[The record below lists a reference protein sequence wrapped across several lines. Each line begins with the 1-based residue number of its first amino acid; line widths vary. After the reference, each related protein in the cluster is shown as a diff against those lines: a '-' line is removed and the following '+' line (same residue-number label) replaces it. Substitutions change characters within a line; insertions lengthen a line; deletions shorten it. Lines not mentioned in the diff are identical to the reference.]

1 MKIMECIAD
10 ATDGKSYNTFK
21 YSFDREGMPS
31 MDYDDDGG
39 KQMSWSTHAET
50 LNHKKAVN
58 LTKEVNRIIE
68 SRKAGE
74 KPLITYFLDGSRHV
88 YKVDDISYDNRV
100 YPVMAGQVG
109 VGCCKRQNGI
119 MIPEKLYNRFVI
131 SLPKNAN
138 ADGWN
143 DEGFFASRTK
153 LLNELPI
160 LKKFGIQFTAIL
172 PYEEPKDK
180 EKVSL
185 ESSGIAR
192 IQDFMIESEKEMVSE
207 LVKTNR
213 LGQDNYLLKDGSLE
227 YKPMKSGRIDFR
239 VLEKIKGN
247 YRWVIGVSKSFNPE
261 SLKDSKGKPNANYI
275 ADLPLFYRTPVAL
288 YTNEEHLGNVKFAV
302 WYIRLRDKFK
312 TRTPF
317 DGVIKVE
324 KVLMDDEDEKGVDSE
339 EVDLISANLIIER
352 NPTCYGTDKRWANHL
367 YPVFLTE
374 SFVKSKYLSDEFF
387 LNLF

>member
-1 MKIMECIAD
+1 MKIMACLAKE
-10 ATDGKSYNTFK
+10 TNGKSYNTFK
-21 YSFDREGMPS
+21 YSYDRDGIPS
-31 MDYDDDGG
+31 MDYDDDG
-39 KQMSWSTHAET
+39 KQMSWASRAET
-50 LNHKKAVN
+50 VIHKKSVDLTTTVN
-58 LTKEVNRIIE
+58 LVID
-68 SRKAGE
+68 SRNAGE
-74 KPLITYFLDGSRHV
+74 KPLISYFLDGSRHV

-109 VGCCKRQNGI
+109 VGCCKRINGI
-119 MIPEKLYNRFVI
+119 MRPEKLYNRFVI
-131 SLPKNAN
+131 ALPKTAN
-138 ADGWN
+138 ADGWK
-143 DEGFFASRTK
+143 DEAFFAAK
-153 LLNELPI
+153 AKKLNELAI

-180 EKVSL
+180 MKGTL

-192 IQDFMIESEKEMVSE
+192 IQDYMIESEKEMVSE
-207 LVKTNR
+207 LVKTNK
-213 LGQDNYLLKDGSLE
+213 LNQDNYLLKDGSLE
-227 YKPMKSGRIDFR
+227 YKPMKTGKEDFR
-239 VLEKIKGN
+239 LLEKIREN

-261 SLKDSKGKPNANYI
+261 SLKDFKGKPNANYI
-275 ADLPLFYRTPVAL
+275 ADLPLFHRTPVAL
-288 YTNEEHLGNVKFAV
+288 YTNDYLGNVKFAV
-302 WYIRLRDKFK
+302 WYIRLRDKSK

-324 KVLMDDEDEKGVDSE
+324 KVLMSDEEDNGIESDDIDM
-339 EVDLISANLIIER
+339 ISANLIIER